1 MTQLRDDTEVVIV
14 DAVRSPIGRAGKGG
28 LVGVRPDDLGAFVLR
43 ALLERVGAE
52 AEADLDEVICGCG
65 FPWGEQGYNV
75 GRTIALLARLARDT
89 PGFTI
94 TRLCASSLQ
103 ALRSAQHAI
112 VAGEGTTYAV
122 VGVESCSRAGRD
134 RHLAE
139 NNPLLDPQLPGETV
153 ADIYLSMIETAENVA
168 TRYGISRVEMD
179 EFALQSQLR
188 TKRTNEAGIFEREI
202 VPVPLPDGSVFAR
215 DDGPRPNTS
224 LEVLAGLA
232 PLLPDKGGRV
242 TAGNSCAL
250 NDGAASL
257 LVTSRGRAREL
268 GLKPKARIVSSGVA
282 AVEPEF
288 MGIGPIEAIAR
299 ALASAGLGLADMDT
313 IEINEAFASQ
323 VVAVAHEIGLD
334 PADDRLNPHG
344 GAISLGHPFGMSGA
358 RLVIS
363 AMTALEE
370 RGGHFGMVSLCV
382 GGGQGQAMVIERL
395 EEW

>member
-363 AMTALEE
+363 AMSALEE